1 MERPRDVQQLVPLTG
16 RRLDVKVG
24 SASLLSPYPWPAVSE
39 DDPTWFNGSDAE
51 RAYQRIV

>member
-51 RAYQRIV
+51 RAYQRIL